1 MAKFSYFFFLIF
13 LFSNFLFAQI
23 GVSKRLEME
32 IQKKLGDDFRV
43 LNLGEKGIL
52 LMLESQETLKQS
64 KREILLTFY
73 DTLLNSKWTRSIVVD
88 QLSKLD
94 KSCMENQ
101 EMYFLMNKQDYD
113 YEIWKINLE
122 NGMPEKIAYEKLT
135 DFEISRFDVL
145 NKVLILG
152 GEVKNSPTVFLYD
165 YQKGK
170 ALKPLTNLHGMKANL
185 NQMVTLP
192 NDSTFAL
199 VLGSKNY
206 ADSKLYFSVYDN
218 YGKLL
223 RNWEQE
229 PQEDRYL
236 LTYRLYFAN
245 KEEMYLF
252 GTYSLNKIGRA
263 QGIYAGYFVGKEQ
276 KSLRY
281 YDFSYLNNF
290 LNHLGEKKKAKVLEK
305 AKEKREKGKV
315 YQLDFSLFVRD
326 LQVNNDRILLILESY
341 LPVYAESTG
350 SSTLG
355 RMSWLNMNNNS
366 YYNRLFYDR
375 LLDNN
380 PINRRSPLIY
390 KYKHAAV
397 CAFDRSGK
405 LLWDNEFTYED
416 LESPSPLFFTETS
429 LKADSAVILH
439 LQEDKLYL
447 KRTHKSFPVE
457 KNISFSLEKQTGN
470 ELDKIE
476 NREDEGLSYWY
487 GKYFVLFGQQ
497 EIRQMQ
503 ANNNFLKRKVFYLS
517 KIYDNGENPKE
528 EPDKKR

>member
-1 MAKFSYFFFLIF
+1 MTKFSYFFFLFF
-13 LFSNFLFAQI
+13 LFSNSLFAQI

-52 LMLESQETLKQS
+52 LMLESEEVLKQG

-73 DTLLNSKWTRSIVVD
+73 DTLLNSQWTRSIVVD

-101 EMYFLMNKQDYD
+101 EIYFLMDKQDYD
-113 YEIWKINLE
+113 YEIWKINLG
-122 NGMPEKIAYEKLT
+122 NGMPEKVVYEKLT

-152 GEVKNSPTVFLYD
+152 GQVKNSPTVFLYD

-170 ALKPLTNLHGMKANL
+170 ALKPLMNLHGTKANL

-192 NDSTFAL
+192 KDSTFAL

-236 LTYRLYFAN
+236 LTYRPYFAN
-245 KEEMYLF
+245 REEMYLF
-252 GTYSLNKIGRA
+252 GTYSMNKIGRA
-263 QGIYAGYFVGKEQ
+263 QGIYMAYFVGKEQ

-290 LNHLGEKKKAKVLEK
+290 LNHLGEKKKAKTLEK
-305 AKEKREKGKV
+305 AKAKREKEKI
-315 YQLDFSLFVRD
+315 YQFDFSLLVRD
-326 LQVNNDRILLILESY
+326 LQQSGDRILLTLESY
-341 LPVYAESTG
+341 QPVYAESTG
-350 SSTLG
+350 TNTFG
-355 RMSWLNMNNNS
+355 RLHWLNMNSS
-366 YYNRLFYDR
+366 YYNRLLYDR
-375 LLDNN
+375 LMDNN
-380 PINRRSPLIY
+380 PASRRSPLMY
-390 KYKHAAV
+390 KYKHSAV
-397 CAFDRSGK
+397 CAFDRNGK

-416 LESPSPLFFTETS
+416 LESPRALFFTETS
-429 LKADSAVILH
+429 VKTDSAILLH
-439 LQEDKLYL
+439 LQENKLYL
-447 KRTHKSFPVE
+447 KRTYKSNPVE
-457 KNISFSLEKQTGN
+457 KNISFSLDKQTGN

-497 EIRQMQ
+497 EIRQTQ
-503 ANNNFLKRKVFYLS
+503 ENNNFVKRKVFYLS